1 MLLTWSKYSQDN
13 ILNTSVQKHVTFII
27 SHLIFLTILKNIT
40 SQSIFDGNST
50 HMLNVTDEFNKI
62 NMNMSKYIIMEF
74 QQLNCLYFIIMW

>member
-1 MLLTWSKYSQDN
+1 MEIQ
-13 ILNTSVQKHVTFII
+13 
-27 SHLIFLTILKNIT
+27 
-40 SQSIFDGNST
+40 